1 MPPVSEATRGERQGS
16 QEEEGATAQAVCAGA
31 GSHRPADGHRLP
43 TGPQAPNA
51 DLGDLGMPTL
61 LRPHG
66 RRTRCLAAMA
76 VHQTFRG
83 AHFPEAARLAHAALD
98 ARSCRDDPVCV
109 WRAMIVLIA
118 AGDLVTAGAHAG
130 RLLDD
135 VNPGLADERRR
146 HTMYAQVR
154 GQIARLSG
162 DLATARA
169 ALAETPPAT
178 RSLRLLSA
186 ALLIEV
192 LVDAG
197 DVDEAEKTLL
207 TNDFDRELRQPSAM
221 RPMLLT
227 ARAAVHRAKGRPLA
241 AYIDYLLCGQA
252 FLAMGMTST
261 AVVPWRG
268 KAALAAHAAQR
279 VELAQHLAAA
289 ELAAARRWG
298 EPRVVG
304 TALSTLGRVRG
315 DDGTALLTDA
325 ADLLAAAGAQHEL
338 AATRLELGR
347 RLVARGDTEA
357 ARGEY
362 ASAHTSA
369 TRTGNPAQLRQAAEA
384 LARLAPAPAQ
394 ALTGQEDLVAGLAE
408 AGLSNRAIAQRLYL
422 TVHTVEVHLS
432 NVYRKLGVRGRRDLS
447 GALRAR

>member
-1 MPPVSEATRGERQGS
+1 MS
-16 QEEEGATAQAVCAGA
+16 
-31 GSHRPADGHRLP
+31 RPDSGR
-43 TGPQAPNA
+43 TG
-51 DLGDLGMPTL
+51 
-61 LRPHG
+61 
-66 RRTRCLAAMA
+66 CLAAMA
-76 VHQTFRG
+76 IHQTFRG
-83 AHFPEAARLAHAALD
+83 ANFPEAARLAHAALD

-109 WRAMIVLIA
+109 WRAMVGLIA
-118 AGDLVTAGAHAG
+118 AGDLVTAGAHAE

-146 HTMYAQVR
+146 RTMHAQVR

-162 DLATARA
+162 DLAAARVV
-169 ALAETPPAT
+169 LADTPPA
-178 RSLRLLSA
+178 RSSLRLLSA

-207 TNDFDRELRQPSAM
+207 ANDFDHELRRPSAM

-227 ARAAVHRAKGRPLA
+227 ARAAVHLAKGHSLA
-241 AYIDYLLCGQA
+241 AYIDCLVCGQD
-252 FLAMGMTST
+252 FLAMDVTST
-261 AVVPWRG
+261 AIVPWRG

-279 VELAQHLAAA
+279 VELAQQLAAA

-325 ADLLAAAGAQHEL
+325 ADLLAVAGAQHEL

-347 RLVARGDTEA
+347 RLAARGDTRA

-369 TRTGNPAQLRQAAEA
+369 TRTGNPAQLRQATEA
-384 LARLAPAPAQ
+384 LAQLAPVPAR
-394 ALTGQEDLVAGLAE
+394 ALTRQEDLVAGLAE
-408 AGLSNRAIAQRLYL
+408 AGLSNRAIAQRLFL
-422 TVHTVEVHLS
+422 TVHTVEAHLS
-432 NVYRKLGVRGRRDLS
+432 NVYRKLGVNGRKDLS